1 LRLILQRDLLSGIV
15 AELALNKQNIN
26 QAPSELRKR
35 FQRVIVASL
44 FTALGLAP
52 GLASSQSVPQPI
64 TPTVYPILKPTG
76 AIGVPLL
83 VAAEHTATWQNNG
96 GTVQMLANGHVRIE
110 VGYRRLSADHAA
122 IWLYPQGGGQSG
134 FYKVQIYLA
143 GHVVIHEGAAHAA
156 VTTAHEMLVTTR
168 ITSRIRLAGPP
179 PVAQDQSQNPV
190 VLRGLKLI
198 AQMAAAPRAQQA
210 IPTIEISPTELA
222 LRNGWFARGSRVPVA
237 PIPIAPPAHRLAR
250 SSAVR
255 AKSAPA
261 LPTPTVMATGN
272 VITERVIGD
281 QRVTVAKG
289 EFFLFRQLPG
299 HNALE
304 LRANDAVMFSPA
316 GPSRA
321 AREPAA
327 TATGHTISQKVQGV
341 YLDGDV
347 TVTYG
352 NQTLHAAQ
360 VYYDFTTNRAILLH
374 AVLSGEDV
382 KAKSPLYMRA
392 KEMIQVAQGQF
403 EAKSVKLS
411 TDEFYQ
417 PHYYIG
423 ASAMTVRSVAAPAAP
438 GTRPKTAYYAFSST
452 NTTAN
457 FFGVPF
463 FYWPYISGTTQ
474 QSPSPLKSASVGDSS
489 IYGAT
494 INTDWNLLELMGI
507 NPPGGVEA
515 DVELNEYTG
524 RGPSTG
530 INSRYDVGNM
540 RGVINSG
547 LIYDTGTDQLGANRD
562 NLPVPQHTRGYIFAR
577 HMQKLSDQWSVAVEG
592 SYVSDPNYL
601 EQYFQNQYATAPEQQ
616 TSVYIKQQHNTEA
629 FTALG
634 KWNLTGFITNA
645 DLENNEYS
653 VQRYPEVHY
662 YREGDKFLGLFTY
675 YSDSSGGIS
684 NDQFSSTT
692 SGARALQLN
701 FPGLNPNETF
711 SQYYL
716 SNGWTDQ
723 PVARLDSRQEIDF
736 PVAVG
741 PIQFDPFVSGRLT
754 YWDTNFPVVNN
765 QLGGG
770 TTRAWGTVGFRSST
784 TFSKVYPD
792 VKSDLL
798 DVDQLRH
805 IIEPQVSMFVTGA
818 NVQQGYL
825 QPFDRNVEGITDA
838 SGAEFALRQTLQT
851 KRGRPG
857 HRQIVD
863 WITFNVAADIFW
875 NHNLSGPFDPNN
887 PQYAGAPFSTSDFGN
902 PVIGYYDWSRPE
914 LSQIADSINANF
926 SWRIGANVEFLADES
941 WNIDLQQL
949 EQLDT
954 GVEVDQSP
962 NLSYFL
968 GNRYI
973 RAVDSDQ
980 WTAAISYK
988 LTRKYTVAASESYDF
1003 ALNHNVTTEF
1013 TIVREIP
1020 RFFVG
1025 ITLVYNADT
1034 ATSAAMVS
1042 LWPAGFPG
1050 AGITNHQALQTVA
1063 P

>member
-1 LRLILQRDLLSGIV
+1 MAVIAAAGGGAYV
-15 AELALNKQNIN
+15 V
-26 QAPSELRKR
+26 QA
-35 FQRVIVASL
+35 
-44 FTALGLAP
+44 
-52 GLASSQSVPQPI
+52 QSIQQPI
-64 TPTVYPILKPTG
+64 TPTIYPILKPTG
-76 AIGVPLL
+76 SVGVPLV
-83 VAAEHTATWQNNG
+83 VAAQHTTTWQNNG
-96 GTVQMLANGHVRIE
+96 GTLHLFAAGHVRIH
-110 VGYRRLSADHAA
+110 VGYRTLTADHAV
-122 IWLYPQGGGQSG
+122 IWLYPQGQGQSG

-143 GHVVIHEGAAHAA
+143 GHVVIREGSADAA
-156 VTTAHEMLVTTR
+156 VSTANEMVVTTR
-168 ITSRIRLAGPP
+168 ITARVRLSGPP
-179 PVAQDQSQNPV
+179 PLAQNDAKNAIV
-190 VLRGLKLI
+190 IRGRKLI
-198 AQMAAAPRAQQA
+198 QQLAAAPEAQMA
-210 IPTIEISPTELA
+210 IPNIEISPTELA
-222 LRNGWFARGSRVPVA
+222 LRDGWFARGSRVPL
-237 PIPIAPPAHRLAR
+237 PPIAI
-250 SSAVR
+250 
-255 AKSAPA
+255 APVKPTAPSKANTASGATAA

-272 VITERVIGD
+272 IITEETLGD

-289 EFFLFRQLPG
+289 EFFLFRQIPG

-304 LRANDAVMFSPA
+304 LRANNAVMFSPVGQA
-316 GPSRA
+316 SAKGQKSA
-321 AREPAA
+321 AAQTSPIER
-327 TATGHTISQKVQGV
+327 KVQGV

-352 NQTLHAAQ
+352 DQTLHARE
-360 VYYDFTTNRAILLH
+360 VYYDFTTNRAILLN
-374 AVLSGEDV
+374 AVLSSQDI
-382 KAKSPLYMRA
+382 AANSPLYMRA
-392 KEMIQVAQGQF
+392 KEIIQLAQGQF

-423 ASAMTVRSVAAPAAP
+423 ASAMTVRSVSAPTPP
-438 GTRPKTAYYAFSST
+438 GTKPKTAYYAFTST

-457 FFGVPF
+457 FMGVPF
-463 FYWPYISGTTQ
+463 FYWPYAAGTTKQ
-474 QSPSPLKSASVGDSS
+474 NPSPLKSASVGNSS
-489 IYGAT
+489 IFGAT
-494 INTDWNLLELMGI
+494 LETDWNLLALMGI

-515 DVELNEYTG
+515 DVNVNEYTS
-524 RGPSTG
+524 RGPATG
-530 INSRYDVGNM
+530 VNAKYNLDGMHGVLNSALM
-540 RGVINSG
+540 
-547 LIYDTGTDQLGANRD
+547 YDTGTDQLGANRD
-562 NLPVPQHTRGYIFAR
+562 NLPVTQHTRGYISLR
-577 HMQKLSDQWSVAVEG
+577 HMQQLSEQWTVAVQG

-601 EQYFQNQYATAPEQQ
+601 EQYFQNIYATAPEQQ
-616 TSVYIKQQHNTEA
+616 TSIYIKQQHDTEA
-629 FTALG
+629 LTALG

-662 YREGDKFLGLFTY
+662 YREGDKILGLFTY
-675 YSDSSGGIS
+675 FSDSSGGLI

-692 SGARALQLN
+692 SGVRALELN

-716 SNGWTDQ
+716 GNGWTDQ

-736 PVAVG
+736 PLAVG
-741 PIQFDPFVSGRLT
+741 PVQFDPFVSGRLT

-805 IIEPQVSMFVTGA
+805 IIEPQVSMFATGA

-851 KRGRPG
+851 KRGRQG

-863 WITFNVAADIFW
+863 WITFNVAADVFW

-902 PVIGYYDWSRPE
+902 PLIGYYDWSRPE

-949 EQLDT
+949 EQLDS
-954 GVEVDQSP
+954 GVEVNQSP

-1003 ALNHNVTTEF
+1003 ALNHNVMTEF
-1013 TIVREIP
+1013 TLVREIP
-1020 RFFVG
+1020 RFYVG
-1025 ITLVYNADT
+1025 ITLAYNADT
-1034 ATSAAMVS
+1034 ASTAAMVS
-1042 LWPAGFPG
+1042 LWPAGFPQ
-1050 AGITNHQALQTVA
+1050 AGITNQQALQTIA